1 MAINIPAN
9 INLQVSGRRPLGQLT
24 GDLRMFDSALQA
36 SNARV
41 LAFGAST
48 AIIYNVQKAFK
59 QLAQTTVDVQKAM
72 VDINRILGA
81 STGTL
86 NKVGNEL
93 FGIAKNTATSFKD
106 TSSAFLEFSRQGLG
120 AEEAL
125 KRTSDALK
133 LVRLTGM
140 DAKKTVDLLTATV
153 NAFSDIDTTT
163 AIDKF
168 VAVETKFAVS
178 ARDLVEGLSRVG
190 SAAQDAKVD
199 FDELNGLIASVQQ
212 TTGRGGAVIGNA
224 LKTIFTRLQRTE
236 TLDALENFNVAV
248 RDAQGNIL
256 PATKVLQ
263 NFSGAYR
270 DLGDSTKAY
279 LREQVAGVFQ
289 GNILSAILKDLNK
302 EESTFAKALQASTLA
317 ANNAAIANER
327 LNNSLSAILTRTST
341 GITELQSNIGKLT
354 LEPFGK
360 TFLPF
365 ITSGLSELNNLL
377 KSDAEGVGAN
387 FAKGIVR
394 GFGSLIGPGLIA
406 AFAVFGKVAFNLGKD
421 VFTKLL
427 PALLKIET
435 STSRRLAE
443 EQQILNV
450 IRQQTGF
457 YNAQGSRG
465 NRSFVA
471 PVSRPQD
478 IAARS
483 ANLQVTNAQ
492 NAIAQQRYEQDIA
505 RRMSLGGIGVFGS
518 RTGFQTG
525 FGNIAGSVAGLGKLQ
540 GDSLQKVLQQAN
552 NYSIALATGAK
563 TQSEVNKGI
572 KGLATKYN
580 ISYSNLVGQV
590 NKASKI
596 DLSRVVS
603 TTNKDFAKIS
613 AESSKLALK
622 LSTGAI
628 TMDQV
633 KLETIELARNMGLSA
648 SQAGK
653 LAVRIEQAS
662 AQIAAGTTGNIA
674 GRLAAA
680 NAFFS
685 TPGMAAATSIGL
697 PMLGGLIYQGIGGG
711 TNRTQKT
718 YGERFMEESA
728 QSATSYAGI
737 GAGIGAFVG
746 NPLAGAAIG
755 GLVGLAEAAFKASLS
770 VEELDQSLTDFEN
783 STKENIQL
791 VESFLSQRES
801 YLSADTASARD
812 KIQKD
817 MLETFRKIKDS
828 DLPEYFKYS
837 SVTIEQLTN
846 SLKKYQNESLKS
858 VNIRALRGRAEG
870 FERKGS
876 RLKAVAGLSEYA
888 GLGEEIP
895 TRGVSYITEK
905 FFDQKTFEDAGARFG
920 DFLSIFADSTGKF
933 TNESQQ
939 TLENAF
945 KKSGGDFKKF
955 GEILA
960 KKNIIE
966 ESDILDLERGLDAI
980 GKDDFA
986 EIIKNAVYIFKQ
998 YQDQLKNFTQEA
1010 PDPEDLAITLTSIRK
1025 SLQSVAK
1032 TQNLKSL
1039 GSQIR
1044 SGYIET
1050 ISNLQQE
1057 IANDLKE
1064 GRSGAVSRSFG
1075 DQIRVSNL
1083 KAEQQKIDFALKNID
1098 QIQKLYKET
1107 AIQTNESNQVLRDS
1121 LSSFMESPETGLAS
1135 LKSAISEGLITGDN
1149 LEQFSNLIDT
1159 LSEDRASQLAN
1170 LQYEQTVINARKEV
1184 ELQRAKNTEEIE
1196 KLNARQKINQFEL
1209 NTGLIQRNI
1218 PRQLRLQNLRS
1229 ELDLMRTQT
1238 GLTTGERFSRT
1249 QEVESQIFE
1258 ETKAIEKDRQRVE
1271 IQLFE
1276 NRRSLELN
1284 TLKVEQEL
1292 AKAKIKSEEILR
1304 SGLMQLD
1311 ATIRLLT
1318 AEITAEQQIP
1328 FLTTPELEKKYEK
1341 ELAIAANVGMLN
1353 ESRNLRGIPDL
1364 DKTTKTNML
1373 QAAAD
1378 EARRN
1383 KLNELNLEERKATI
1397 RNRKALVGVLTQD
1410 IKGATGPAGSGASAG
1425 AVTSYLNNS
1434 SENITRLESV
1444 YAAERAN
1451 IEARNKQIDAQAV
1464 NERRIRMGL
1473 SKAEYEER
1481 TGSGSFGRGMDE
1493 GFAKITDDVDTFR
1506 FTLGEQIPNLFASN
1520 MTNALNQAMD
1530 GAEDLGDALRG
1541 AAIGF
1546 LTEIRNQLTANAVK
1560 GLMSGVSGLFGS
1572 DYTGIS
1578 TGGQQRGGFIHA
1590 QNGMYISGNRYG
1602 DRNPALLEDGEYVLN
1617 RNAVRA
1623 LGGPGS
1629 IDQLNFG
1636 MAPRFQAGGSAF
1648 INEEID
1654 SSRLSGMFFASANP
1668 ELMEAREAA
1677 RARAERRRMKRAEKR
1692 ALRNAFIQT
1701 IAVAGISAGVSAGA
1715 QKVIPPAGA
1724 TSTTP
1729 QVEGPPASLAPPSYG
1744 PYRAGYGTGQ
1754 GATGMLG
1761 SGSGYHYAPVPIGPY
1776 SGHYRTQQ
1784 EGGYINNG
1792 ARNIDS
1798 IPAFMAGGEFVM
1810 NNKAVRKYGLGFMS
1824 RLNGGYIPAYQS
1836 GGSVA
1841 ESPASSLGTMSGGN
1855 TNNIN
1860 ISINMGNGGSGSG
1873 EQSSSKSGNDQ
1884 GGGDESSNAEE
1895 LSKRIEAAVVK
1906 VIQKEQ
1912 RVGGLLTEGGRKNN

>member
-24 GDLRMFDSALQA
+24 GDLKMFDSALQA

-59 QLAQTTVDVQKAM
+59 QLAQTTIDVQRAM

-168 VAVETKFAVS
+168 VAVETRFAVS
-178 ARDLVEGLSRVG
+178 AKDLVEGLSRVG
-190 SAAQDAKVD
+190 SAAQDAKVN

-224 LKTIFTRLQRTE
+224 FKTIFTRLQRTE

-248 RDAQGNIL
+248 RDSKGNIL

-302 EESTFAKALQASTLA
+302 EESTFAKALQVSALA

-327 LNNSLSAILTRTST
+327 LNNSLSAILTKTST

-365 ITSGLSELNNLL
+365 ITDGLSELNNLL
-377 KSDAEGVGAN
+377 KSDSEKFGAD
-387 FAKGIVR
+387 FAKGVVR

-443 EQQILNV
+443 EQQILGV
-450 IRQQTGF
+450 IRQQIGA
-457 YNAQGSRG
+457 YGGQVSRR
-465 NRSFVA
+465 NRNFVA
-471 PVSRPQD
+471 PTGRPQD
-478 IAARS
+478 IAASSQNMRT
-483 ANLQVTNAQ
+483 TNTQ
-492 NAIAQQRYEQDIA
+492 NAIAEQRYQQDIA
-505 RRMSLGGIGVFGS
+505 RRISLGGIGAVGS

-525 FGNIAGSVAGLGKLQ
+525 FGNVAGSLAGLGRLQ
-540 GDSLQKVLQQAN
+540 GNDLQEVLRQAN
-552 NYSIALATGAK
+552 NYSMALATG
-563 TQSEVNKGI
+563 TRNQNQVNEGLR
-572 KGLATKYN
+572 GLAADYN
-580 ISYSNLVGQV
+580 TNYSMLVGQV
-590 NKASKI
+590 NRASRI
-596 DLSRVVS
+596 DLSRIVS
-603 TTNKDFAKIS
+603 RANENFGNIS
-613 AESSKLALK
+613 LAASNMA
-622 LSTGAI
+622 LSLHAGTM

-633 KLETIELARNMGLSA
+633 RAETRALTTNMGISA
-648 SQAGK
+648 AQAGR

-662 AQIAAGTTGNIA
+662 AQIAAGVTGNITGTL
-674 GRLAAA
+674 GRF
-680 NAFFS
+680 NALLS
-685 TPGMAAATSIGL
+685 GPGIAAATSIGL
-697 PMLGGLIYQGIGGG
+697 PILGGLAYQEMEGG

-718 YGERFMEESA
+718 YGKRFTEEA
-728 QSATSYAGI
+728 TQSVTSYAGI
-737 GAGIGAFVG
+737 GAGIGALVG

-837 SVTIEQLTN
+837 SITIEQLTN
-846 SLKKYQNESLKS
+846 SLKRYQNESLKS

-876 RLKAVAGLSEYA
+876 RLRAAQAKTAD
-888 GLGEEIP
+888 
-895 TRGVSYITEK
+895 TRSGGNPNKIEFVTEK
-905 FFDQKTFEDAGARFG
+905 FFDQKTFEEAGARFG

-933 TNESQQ
+933 TAESRR

-945 KKSGGDFKKF
+945 EESGTDFQKF
-955 GEILA
+955 GKILA
-960 KKNIIE
+960 EKNIIE
-966 ESDILDLERGLDAI
+966 ESDILDLERGLEAI
-980 GKDDFA
+980 GYRDFA
-986 EIIKNAVYIFKQ
+986 EIVKNATYIFKQ
-998 YQDQLKNFTQEA
+998 YQDQLKKLTEEA
-1010 PDPEDLAITLTSIRK
+1010 PTPEDLTVTLTSIRK
-1025 SLQSVAK
+1025 NLQSVAK
-1032 TQNLKSL
+1032 TQGIKSL

-1044 SGYIET
+1044 ASYTET
-1050 ISNLQQE
+1050 ISSLQQE

-1121 LSSFMESPETGLAS
+1121 LNSFMESPETGLAS

-1149 LEQFSNLIDT
+1149 LEQFTNLIDT
-1159 LSEDRASQLAN
+1159 LSQDRASQLAN

-1196 KLNARQKINQFEL
+1196 RLTTQQKVSELQL
-1209 NTGLIQRNI
+1209 NTGLIQRNL
-1218 PRQLRLQNLRS
+1218 PRQLNLQNLRS

-1238 GLTTGERFSRT
+1238 GLTTGARFSRT
-1249 QEVESQIFE
+1249 QEIESQIFE

-1271 IQLFE
+1271 LQLFD
-1276 NRRSLELN
+1276 NRKSLELN

-1311 ATIRLLT
+1311 TTIRLLT
-1318 AEITAEQQIP
+1318 AQITAEQQIP
-1328 FLTTPELEKKYEK
+1328 FLSIPEVEKKYEK
-1341 ELAIAANVGMLN
+1341 ELADAANVAGVN
-1353 ESRNLRGIPDL
+1353 ETRSLRGYPDL
-1364 DKTTKTNML
+1364 PLDVKNNIV
-1373 QAAAD
+1373 QAAED
-1378 EARRN
+1378 TARQS
-1383 KLNELNLEERKATI
+1383 KLAELNLKERKATI
-1397 RNRKALVGVLTQD
+1397 QNRKDLVGVLTQD
-1410 IKGATGPAGSGASAG
+1410 IKGNTTSVAGGASAG
-1425 AVTSYLNNS
+1425 AIGNYLSNS
-1434 SENITRLESV
+1434 SQTIDRMEQVTK
-1444 YAAERAN
+1444 AEREN

-1473 SKAEYEER
+1473 SQADYEQK
-1481 TGSGSFGRGMDE
+1481 TGKGSFGRGMDE

-1560 GLMSGVSGLFGS
+1560 GLMSGVSGSFGS
-1572 DYTGIS
+1572 DYTGIRA
-1578 TGGQQRGGFIHA
+1578 GKQRGGFIHA
-1590 QNGMYISGNRYG
+1590 QNGMYISGSRYG

-1636 MAPRFQAGGSAF
+1636 MAPRFQSGGSAF
-1648 INEEID
+1648 INEKIG
-1654 SSRLSGMFFASANP
+1654 SSRLSGLFYASDNP
-1668 ELMEAREAA
+1668 ELQEARDAA
-1677 RARAERRRMKRAEKR
+1677 RARYEEMQRKKAERK
-1692 ALRNAFIQT
+1692 ALRNAFIST
-1701 IAVAGISAGVSAGA
+1701 LAMGA
-1715 QKVIPPAGA
+1715 FSGLTGYIQDQGGLGEIFGKKEKTADGFTLDKK
-1724 TSTTP
+1724 TST
-1729 QVEGPPASLAPPSYG
+1729 
-1744 PYRAGYGTGQ
+1744 
-1754 GATGMLG
+1754 GMPKWALKNQ
-1761 SGSGYHYAPVPIGPY
+1761 S
-1776 SGHYRTQQ
+1776 
-1784 EGGYINNG
+1784 GGYISSG
-1792 ARNIDS
+1792 ARNMDS

-1841 ESPASSLGTMSGGN
+1841 ESPASTLGAMSGGN

-1884 GGGDESSNAEE
+1884 TGGDQSSNAEE

-1912 RVGGLLTEGGRKNN
+1912 RVGGLLSESGRKNN